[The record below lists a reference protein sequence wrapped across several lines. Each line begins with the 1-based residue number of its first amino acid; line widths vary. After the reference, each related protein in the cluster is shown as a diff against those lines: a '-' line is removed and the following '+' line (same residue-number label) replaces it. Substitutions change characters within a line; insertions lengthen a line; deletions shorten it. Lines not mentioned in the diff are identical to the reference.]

1 MQAALVNEIAK
12 NGDAEY
18 DAGVMRTLIK
28 VSLFDVTSENDL
40 TLLEENGEYFVNF
53 ADRIGTYRDFVEM
66 LFEDDEIY
74 PDLVT
79 ADVCA
84 NFFILIKS
92 VSERWNDQMAAVV
105 S

>member
-1 MQAALVNEIAK
+1 MLKPTERFEILVRTNHLKPEM
-12 NGDAEY
+12 
-18 DAGVMRTLIK
+18 MRPLIK
-28 VSLFDVTSENDL
+28 VTLYDATSVNDC

-66 LFEDDEIY
+66 LFDDAEIY
-74 PDLVT
+74 PDLV
-79 ADVCA
+79 AGDVCA
-84 NFFILIKS
+84 NFLNLMKS